1 MSNCAGAPRLPIF
14 IGRQDA
20 TQPTPDL
27 TVPEPF
33 DNVDKILAR
42 MGDAGFSPEEV
53 VDLLASHTVAAQD
66 HVDPTIHGSPF
77 DSTPF
82 DFDPQFFVEVR
93 ILGSH
98 R

>member
-1 MSNCAGAPRLPIF
+1 MTASATRSSRHTDHIAVHSIQFAGALGVSNCAGAPRLPIF

-42 MGDAGFSPEEV
+42 FDDAGGFTPAEV
-53 VDLLASHTVAAQD
+53 VALLAS
-66 HVDPTIHGSPF
+66 
-77 DSTPF
+77 
-82 DFDPQFFVEVR
+82 
-93 ILGSH
+93 
-98 R
+98 